1 MIRWTWY
8 EEKKTGESADEFQS
22 VDGIKWIDRI
32 DTEFL
37 NSVSIF
43 GVDSQTLFMGPYKF
57 DDTSC
62 ASKCTLAM

>member
-8 EEKKTGESADEFQS
+8 EEKKIGESADEFQS

-37 NSVSIF
+37 NSVSII
-43 GVDSQTLFMGPYKF
+43 GVDS
-57 DDTSC
+57 
-62 ASKCTLAM
+62 